1 MRWKTEPTLVRW
13 RKRKPAWADCSRAR
27 AFPALRGRAFWVAAA
42 GGHPKSD
49 HLTNPKRLQTMGFLN
64 RFNPFRIASTDRR
77 RKTLLEEARSQ
88 LIDAV
93 NSKEYYDAVVPMLRK
108 RIYRLE
114 QEIAKAAKGRV

>member
-1 MRWKTEPTLVRW
+1 
-13 RKRKPAWADCSRAR
+13 
-27 AFPALRGRAFWVAAA
+27 
-42 GGHPKSD
+42 
-49 HLTNPKRLQTMGFLN
+49 MGFLN